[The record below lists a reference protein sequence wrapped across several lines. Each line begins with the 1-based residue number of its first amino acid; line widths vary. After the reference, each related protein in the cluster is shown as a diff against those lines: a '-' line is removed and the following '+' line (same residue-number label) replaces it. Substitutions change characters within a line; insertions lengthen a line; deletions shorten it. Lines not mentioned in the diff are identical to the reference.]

1 MLATHL
7 VILLFILNCRVR
19 HYVKCRLFQISK
31 MLALPIALQKKK
43 KILSGKCL
51 SGCSCPCKQM
61 IKFIILMENSHCE
74 IFFELIKHQRFCGFP
89 GGFSSSKRFDE
100 TFLKKRRHMASEHR
114 HQTDAKSGQNHLA
127 VPNSVFDDA
136 SQSAVLLLILCLV
149 SVQLMS
155 ELFWTF

>member
-1 MLATHL
+1 
-7 VILLFILNCRVR
+7 
-19 HYVKCRLFQISK
+19 
-31 MLALPIALQKKK
+31 
-43 KILSGKCL
+43 
-51 SGCSCPCKQM
+51 
-61 IKFIILMENSHCE
+61 
-74 IFFELIKHQRFCGFP
+74 
-89 GGFSSSKRFDE
+89 
-100 TFLKKRRHMASEHR
+100 MASEHR

>member
-1 MLATHL
+1 MASLVDFQVLKGLMKHL
-7 VILLFILNCRVR
+7 
-19 HYVKCRLFQISK
+19 
-31 MLALPIALQKKK
+31 
-43 KILSGKCL
+43 
-51 SGCSCPCKQM
+51 
-61 IKFIILMENSHCE
+61 E
-74 IFFELIKHQRFCGFP
+74 
-89 GGFSSSKRFDE
+89 
-100 TFLKKRRHMASEHR
+100 KKRRHMASEHR

>member
-1 MLATHL
+1 
-7 VILLFILNCRVR
+7 
-19 HYVKCRLFQISK
+19 
-31 MLALPIALQKKK
+31 
-43 KILSGKCL
+43 
-51 SGCSCPCKQM
+51 M

-74 IFFELIKHQRFCGFP
+74 IFELIKHQRFCGFP
-89 GGFSSSKRFDE
+89 GGFSSYKRFDK
-100 TFLKKRRHMASEHR
+100 TFLKRRHMASVHR